1 MKRLILLA
9 LLCSACTVAVV
20 PSTPPVI
27 ISLPTSTQDV
37 IPVET
42 PKKQR
47 ADRYNF
53 LLLGGDYRSHRA
65 GTNYGDK
72 TDVMLLVS
80 ILMEE
85 PTKITVV
92 QFPRNLYMPV
102 DSFPDMWLFHVYSR
116 EGFVGLHYYFQQV
129 FDIDLHGI
137 FYVNMDNFVSLI
149 DGFGGLYLDNLGGT
163 NPIIFD
169 GEQTLAYLRDNAN
182 NWDYGVYDAGGRQ
195 FKVLYALAE
204 KVKTRFHEDA
214 LTTAKDL
221 WGAYGNLL
229 ETDLSTFEQ
238 IHYLAELAWTIA
250 TKEYIVESV
259 RLAEPTVV
267 RGETPLEV
275 RGLVPN
281 ENLKSWMMEVLDG
294 Q

>member
-1 MKRLILLA
+1 MLWPWLLLRHHLLLFPRL
-9 LLCSACTVAVV
+9 VQ
-20 PSTPPVI
+20 PP
-27 ISLPTSTQDV
+27 PQDV
-37 IPVET
+37 IPVEI
-42 PKKQR
+42 PKKQP

-53 LLLGGDYRSHRA
+53 LLLGGDYRSHRQT
-65 GTNYGDK
+65 GGDK

-80 ILMEE
+80 VLMEE

-92 QFPRNLYMPV
+92 QFPRNLYVPV
-102 DSFPDMWLFHVYSR
+102 EAMEDQWLFHVYSR
-116 EGFVGLHYYFQQV
+116 EGFVGLHYYLQQV
-129 FDIDLHGI
+129 FAIDLHGI
-137 FYVNMDNFVSLI
+137 FHVNMDGFVSLV
-149 DGFGGLYLDNLGGT
+149 DGLGGLWLNGVM
-163 NPIIFD
+163 D
-169 GEQTLAYLRDNAN
+169 GEQTLEYLRDNAN

-195 FKVLYALAE
+195 FKVLVALAE
-204 KVKTRFHEDA
+204 KVKTRFSEDA

-267 RGETPLEV
+267 RGDTPLEV

-281 ENLKSWMMEVLDG
+281 EDLARWMSSVLEE
-294 Q
+294 

>member
-9 LLCSACTVAVV
+9 LLLSACAVV
-20 PSTPPVI
+20 PPTDAVI
-27 ISLPTSTQDV
+27 FPTDAVVSPSLEAVSTQDV

-47 ADRYNF
+47 ADRYDF
-53 LLLGGDYRSHRA
+53 LLLGGDYRSHRQT
-65 GTNYGDK
+65 GGDK

-80 ILMEE
+80 ILMED

-92 QFPRNLYMPV
+92 QFPRNLYVPV
-102 DSFPDMWLFHVYSR
+102 EAMDDQWLYAVYGN
-116 EGFVGLHYYFQQV
+116 EGFVGLHYYYQEV
-129 FDIDLHGI
+129 FGVGLNGVFFVH
-137 FYVNMDNFVSLI
+137 MDNFVTLV
-149 DGFGGLYLDNLGGT
+149 DGLGGLWLNGVM
-163 NPIIFD
+163 D
-169 GEQTLAYLRDNAN
+169 GEQTLEYLRDNAN
-182 NWDYGVYDAGGRQ
+182 NWDYGVYDVGERQ

-204 KVKTRFHEDA
+204 KVKTRFRENG
-214 LTTAKDL
+214 LITAKDL

-229 ETDLSTFEQ
+229 KTDLSEFEQ

-259 RLAEPTVV
+259 RLAEPVVV

-281 ENLKSWMMEVLDG
+281 EDLASWMEETLNG
-294 Q
+294 R

>member
-1 MKRLILLA
+1 MKRILLLA
-9 LLCSACTVAVV
+9 LLCSACVVAVV
-20 PSTPPVI
+20 PPALPTPSVI
-27 ISLPTSTQDV
+27 VPSPTSTQDV

-42 PKKQR
+42 PKKQQ

-72 TDVMLLVS
+72 TDVILLVS

-92 QFPRNLYMPV
+92 QFPRNLYVPV
-102 DSFPDMWLFHVYSR
+102 EAMEDQWLFHIYSR

-129 FDIDLHGI
+129 FDVDLHGI
-137 FYVNMDNFVSLI
+137 FHVNMDGFVSLV
-149 DGFGGLYLDNLGGT
+149 DGFGGLWLNGGM
-163 NPIIFD
+163 D
-169 GEQTLAYLRDNAN
+169 GEQTLAYLRDNDN
-182 NWDYGVYDAGGRQ
+182 NWEHGVYDAGGRQ
-195 FKVLYALAE
+195 FQVLYALAE

-259 RLAEPTVV
+259 RLAEPVVV

-281 ENLKSWMMEVLDG
+281 EDLARWMGSVNE
-294 Q
+294 

>member
-1 MKRLILLA
+1 MKRLIILA
-9 LLCSACTVAVV
+9 LLCSACAVAVV
-20 PSTPPVI
+20 PPVI
-27 ISLPTSTQDV
+27 PTPSAIIPTITSTQEA
-37 IPVET
+37 IPVVT
-42 PKKQR
+42 PKKQQ

-53 LLLGGDYRSHRA
+53 LLLGGDYRSHRQ
-65 GTNYGDK
+65 GTSYGDK
-72 TDVMLLVS
+72 TDVILLVS

-92 QFPRNLYMPV
+92 QFPRNLYVPV

-116 EGFVGLHYYFQQV
+116 EGFTGLHYYFQQV
-129 FDIDLHGI
+129 FDVDLHGI
-137 FYVNMDNFVSLI
+137 FQINIDNFVTLV
-149 DGFGGLYLDNLGGT
+149 DNLGGLWL
-163 NPIIFD
+163 NGGMD

-221 WGAYGNLL
+221 WGTYGNLL

-275 RGLVPN
+275 RGLVPA
-281 ENLKSWMMEVLDG
+281 EDLARWMSSVLE
-294 Q
+294 

>member
-1 MKRLILLA
+1 MKRILLLA
-9 LLCSACTVAVV
+9 LLCSACAVAVV
-20 PSTPPVI
+20 PPATPSAI
-27 ISLPTSTQDV
+27 IPSLNVTSTQDV
-37 IPVET
+37 IPVEI
-42 PKKQR
+42 PKKQQ

-53 LLLGGDYRSHRA
+53 LLLGGDYRSHRQT
-65 GTNYGDK
+65 GGDK

-92 QFPRNLYMPV
+92 QFPRNLYVPV
-102 DSFPDMWLFHVYSR
+102 DSFPDMWLFAVYGR
-116 EGFVGLHYYFQQV
+116 EGFVGLHYYYQQV
-129 FDIDLHGI
+129 FSVDLNGI
-137 FYVNMDNFVSLI
+137 FYVNMDGFISLV
-149 DGFGGLYLDNLGGT
+149 DGFGGLWLNGGM
-163 NPIIFD
+163 D
-169 GEQTLAYLRDNAN
+169 GEQTLAYLRDNDN
-182 NWDYGVYDAGGRQ
+182 NWSYGVYDAGGRQ

-250 TKEYIVESV
+250 TKEYIVETI
-259 RLAEPTVV
+259 RLAEPVVV

-281 ENLKSWMMEVLDG
+281 ENLKSWMSSVLE
-294 Q
+294 

>member
-1 MKRLILLA
+1 MKRILLLA
-9 LLCSACTVAVV
+9 LLCSACVVAVV
-20 PSTPPVI
+20 PPATLPVI
-27 ISLPTSTQDV
+27 IASSNPTSTQDV

-53 LLLGGDYRSHRA
+53 LLLGGDYRSHRQ
-65 GTNYGDK
+65 GTNFGDK
-72 TDVMLLVS
+72 TDVILLVS

-85 PTKITVV
+85 PTKITAV
-92 QFPRNLYMPV
+92 QLPRNLYVPV
-102 DSFPDMWLFHVYSR
+102 EAMEDQWLFHIYSR

-137 FYVNMDNFVSLI
+137 FYVNMDGFVSLV
-149 DGFGGLYLDNLGGT
+149 DGLGGLWINEVMG
-163 NPIIFD
+163 
-169 GEQTLAYLRDNAN
+169 GEQTLSYLRDNAN

-259 RLAEPTVV
+259 RLAEPVVV

-281 ENLKSWMMEVLDG
+281 ENLKSWMSSVLE
-294 Q
+294 